1 MLPPHAAGSII
12 RAILGLQRRF
22 LLRKLF
28 VVLLG
33 LALSSGLCAQT
44 QPVQASQDLEVFLL
58 GTAHDLHFK
67 PESHYSLA
75 DLRTEVE
82 ALHPQLICGEITPE
96 AYHGPMEG
104 YFPPEAA
111 FLSEIAPSLHARFIP
126 SDWRVARAWQARAEQ
141 FQPKDNKDK
150 IDAISADVAKQ
161 MAAGSD
167 PTLFDFLHTKAVAIA
182 DHQWE
187 VLAADH
193 TVSDG
198 AMGSWHQRNRRI
210 VENCLAAARTDT
222 RSIVFAYGAAHIP
235 TLQRQLAARG
245 IKAKIADRR
254 FVPAGMGTVPPSVVA
269 RWRRNR
275 DNLIAIRDRK
285 IAASRDSL
293 DKLKDSHRI
302 EDLELALKTYG
313 AAPEKNAAEKK

>member
-1 MLPPHAAGSII
+1 
-12 RAILGLQRRF
+12 LQRSF

-33 LALSSGLCAQT
+33 LTLSSGICAQT
-44 QPVQASQDLEVFLL
+44 RPVQASPDLEVFLL
-58 GTAHDLHFK
+58 GTAHDLHFR

-96 AYHGPMEG
+96 AYLRPMEG

-111 FLSEIAPSLHARFIP
+111 FLAEIAPSLHARFLAT
-126 SDWRVARAWQARAEQ
+126 DWRVALAWQSRAEQ
-141 FQPKDNKDK
+141 FQPKDAKEK
-150 IDAISADVAKQ
+150 IDAIAADLAKQ
-161 MAAGSD
+161 MAAQSN

-187 VLAADH
+187 ELAADH
-193 TVSDG
+193 TVSDV

-210 VENCLAAARTDT
+210 VENCLGAARTDT
-222 RSIVFAYGAAHIP
+222 RSIVFVYGAAHIP
-235 TLQRQLAARG
+235 TLQRELAARG

-254 FVPAGMGTVPPSVVA
+254 FVPAGMGTVPPAVLA
-269 RWRRNR
+269 RWRRNLN
-275 DNLIAIRDRK
+275 NLKAIRDGK
-285 IAASRDSL
+285 LAVPLDSRE
-293 DKLKDSHRI
+293 KVKASHRI

-313 AAPEKNAAEKK
+313 AAPEKDAAEKK